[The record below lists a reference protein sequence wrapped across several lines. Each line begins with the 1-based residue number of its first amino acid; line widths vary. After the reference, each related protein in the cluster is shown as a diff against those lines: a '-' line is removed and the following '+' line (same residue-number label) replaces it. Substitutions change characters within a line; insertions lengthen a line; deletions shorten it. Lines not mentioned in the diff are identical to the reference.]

1 MPQGD
6 HQARAQNPIPVNPAS
21 PTPPSPVDVAGN
33 LPSATL
39 QPPTT
44 PPLRWEKIY
53 EARQR
58 LEQGEYQDPADLE
71 EVADWLDSVFG
82 DRRSVG

>member
-1 MPQGD
+1 MIHGD
-6 HQARAQNPIPVNPAS
+6 HPARTPQSPS
-21 PTPPSPVDVAGN
+21 HPTPSTSKPATDVVGN
-33 LPSATL
+33 LPDATL
-39 QPPTT
+39 EPPAT

-71 EVADWLDSVFG
+71 AVADWLDSVFG
-82 DRRSVG
+82 EDRQVG